1 VVVVLHVARSAPSAL
16 PAILGR
22 AGPLPARA
30 AGHLMPL
37 RDGTIY
43 VAPPDRH
50 VLVVDDQLHLSAG
63 PAENGHRPAIDPLFR
78 SAAIAFGP
86 RSVGVVLSGT
96 RDDGTA
102 GLVAILAQGGVGF
115 VQEPVDALYDSMP
128 RNALEHVP
136 SAAAYPAAKL
146 GGALAELL
154 ADPGRS
160 HSERPAGDDLLLA
173 ENRIAAMAAERSG
186 AARLAEAEPSALSCP
201 SCDGVLF
208 RLPGRPAPRFRCRV
222 GHAWSPESLA
232 AQQSTHAEQALWT
245 ALRALEEKASTL
257 RWVADEEDRR
267 GHPMLARLRRAQ
279 AGDAEADAEVLQR
292 LLTRTGDG
300 HGPPAG
306 GRSGR

>member
-1 VVVVLHVARSAPSAL
+1 VVLHVARSSPSAL

-22 AGPLPARA
+22 AGPLATRA
-30 AGHLMPL
+30 AEHLMPL
-37 RDGTIY
+37 HDGVIY

-50 VLVVDDQLHLSAG
+50 VLVVDDHLHLSAG
-63 PAENGHRPAIDPLFR
+63 PTENGHRPAIDPLFR
-78 SAAIAFGP
+78 SAAISFGP
-86 RSVGVVLSGT
+86 RAVGVVLSGT

-102 GLVAILAQGGVGF
+102 GLVALATLGGAALA
-115 VQEPVDALYDSMP
+115 QEPVDALYDPMP
-128 RNALEHVP
+128 RSALEHVP
-136 SAAAYPAAKL
+136 SAVAYPAATL

-154 ADPGRS
+154 ADPGRNRTG
-160 HSERPAGDDLLLA
+160 RPVGDDLLLA

-257 RWVADEEDRR
+257 RWVADEEHRR
-267 GHPMLARLRRAQ
+267 GHPTLARLRRAQ
-279 AGDAEADAEVLQR
+279 AGEADADAEALER
-292 LLTRTGDG
+292 LLTRATDGNGLKVGD
-300 HGPPAG
+300 
-306 GRSGR
+306 R